1 MKNTLKYTLA
11 AILLAAAPLASA
23 DVIDCVKLSNTVKAA
38 VSADSNNVLNI
49 VAMHIAAN
57 ESCACEIVKAAII
70 ASHAS
75 KEVVAQIV
83 DVAINEAP
91 SMLRI
96 ITQCAIAI
104 APDAQPN
111 IQMILEM
118 YDFAGGEGYSE
129 KGGLEKGGVPKPEAV
144 VDNGN
149 PLDRTLIEGFPP
161 LFPPCITPPTIT
173 PTGSSCTI
181 LSVKP

>member
-1 MKNTLKYTLA
+1 MKHTLKFVLTTMIFA
-11 AILLAAAPLASA
+11 TVATAPFAQA
-23 DVIDCVKLSNTVKAA
+23 NTIDCIKVSNA
-38 VSADSNNVLNI
+38 VSLAVAADSDMVLEI
-49 VAMHIAAN
+49 VAKQIAAN
-57 ESCACEIVKAAII
+57 KSCACEIVKAAII
-70 ASHAS
+70 ASNAS

-129 KGGLEKGGVPKPEAV
+129 KGGLEKGGVPEPEAV

-149 PLDRTLIEGFPP
+149 PLDRTIIEGFPP

-173 PTGSSCTI
+173 MTGSSST
-181 LSVKP
+181 VK